1 MRPAP
6 DETRFSVGI
15 ALVAWFCAFVASAVG
30 AAAVLALTG
39 YLAKDVGDYPLWL
52 VAVLQLP
59 LWLGQIGALVVVS
72 RWFGTGKPQRDYGLS
87 FSAVDFVG
95 LPIGLVAQLVFVPAL
110 YWLLS
115 PIIDPDKVGEAAENL
130 TNKADDTL
138 GVVLLVVLV
147 VVGAPIVEEL
157 FFRGLVMRSFQARYN
172 DGLALFASAALFG
185 LAHFNLY
192 TLPAL
197 ALFGLVLGYCAQRT
211 GRLGMSIMAHAGFNA
226 ATVALLL
233 R

>member
-1 MRPAP
+1 VRPAP

-15 ALVAWFCAFVASAVG
+15 ALAAWMAAFVVSAVG
-30 AAAVLALTG
+30 GAAVLAASG
-39 YLAKDVGDYPLWL
+39 YLDEKIGDYPLWL
-52 VAVLQLP
+52 IAILQLP
-59 LWLGQIGALVVVS
+59 LWLGQLGALLVVS
-72 RWFGTGKPQRDYGLS
+72 HLFGTGKPQRDYGLS
-87 FSAVDFVG
+87 FRAVDLVG
-95 LPIGLVAQLVFVPAL
+95 LPVGIIVQLVFVPAL

-115 PIIDPDKVGEAAENL
+115 PVIDPDKVGEAAENL

-138 GVVLLVVLV
+138 GVFLLVLLV

-172 DGLALFASAALFG
+172 DGLALVASAVLFG
-185 LAHFNLY
+185 LVHFNLY

-197 ALFGLVLGYCAQRT
+197 VLFGLVLGYCAQRT
-211 GRLGMSIMAHAGFNA
+211 GRLGMGILAHAGFNA